1 MSKSLNGFKDLCN
14 SQHKI
19 YKNIF
24 RLFIIVGIVLGVL
37 MWPSIRSNPLV
48 DKVQAASD
56 TTTTCF
62 DQVNDSAFGL
72 GPSPFSSEESYEVLV
87 FGDRLYVGMEADNS
101 KGARIWRTKA
111 GVISPSSQSDWEEVA
126 ADENGYPF
134 GVSNITQND
143 HIDSLAE
150 FNGYSYASTANGG
163 SNYLGTRVFRS
174 PSGAS
179 GTWEDAVA
187 NLGAGFGSVYNMN
200 FKDMQVFSGWLCGGT
215 QNWGTG
221 TQVWCTSDGTNWTQK
236 NFGGF
241 GSGENA
247 VRTTEVWSGIVFEN
261 ALYFGVQNLGDLRGD
276 GADDVGILYRTTSL
290 DGMPTWQEVYRGEP
304 GSYRVDILGDL
315 NGVLYI
321 SVRSSSGIM
330 ILRSPDGGQ
339 GSWSQVNISG
349 MDGDPNNRLPLVD
362 SATVDNSALYVG
374 VVNTSSGFELWHTT
388 GILQT
393 GGTLVD
399 WERVGSNGLGDQNN
413 VMTQL
418 IVYHDDL
425 YAWTTNYASG
435 QQVLRESE
443 CAAPTPTA
451 SPTPSPTDIP
461 MQVPTDS
468 PIESPTTVPTEE
480 ELPGDSPTQEP
491 TEPIVPTEIAEPTE
505 APSTEPSYD
514 LDPPPPDSPTCA
526 TGSDSCNEQE
536 VYNPANIVF
545 LPLVMR
551 P

>member
-1 MSKSLNGFKDLCN
+1 MNKSLKGFKDLCI
-14 SQHKI
+14 SQHKL
-19 YKNIF
+19 YKIII
-24 RLFIIVGIVLGVL
+24 RLFIIIGMGLGVF
-37 MWPSIRSNPLV
+37 MWPSISSNPLV

-72 GPSPFSSEESYEVLV
+72 GPDPYSSEESYEVLV
-87 FGDRLYVGMEADNS
+87 YGDRLYVGMEADSS

-150 FNGYSYASTANGG
+150 FNEYVYASTANSG

-174 PSGAS
+174 ASGAS

-200 FKDMQVFSGWLCGGT
+200 FKDMQVFSGFLCGGT

-236 NFGGF
+236 NYGGF
-241 GSGENA
+241 GSGSNV

-290 DGMPTWQEVYRGEP
+290 EGMPSWQEVYRGEP
-304 GSYRVDILGDL
+304 GSYRVDILGYL
-315 NGVLYI
+315 NGFLYI
-321 SVRSSSGIM
+321 SVRSSDGIV

-339 GSWSQVNISG
+339 GSWSQVNFSG

-362 SATVDNSALYVG
+362 SATVINSALYVG
-374 VVNTSSGFELWHTT
+374 VVNTTSGFELWRTT
-388 GILQT
+388 GVLHE
-393 GGTLVD
+393 GGSLVD
-399 WERVGSNGLGDQNN
+399 WERLGSNGLGDENN

-435 QQVLRESE
+435 QQVLRESD
-443 CAAPTPTA
+443 CAEPAPTV
-451 SPTPSPTDIP
+451 SPTLS
-461 MQVPTDS
+461 PTDS
-468 PIESPTTVPTEE
+468 PTQIPTDEPTALPTSEPTDISPTDSPTTAPTE
-480 ELPGDSPTQEP
+480 EP
-491 TEPIVPTEIAEPTE
+491 TEPVVPTETAEPTE
-505 APSTEPSYD
+505 EPY
-514 LDPPPPDSPTCA
+514 PPPPSPPVCA
-526 TGSDSCNEQE
+526 NGSESCDEQL
-536 VYNPANIVF
+536 VYDPTNIVF
-545 LPLVMR
+545 LPLAIR